1 MTPGKEGPR
10 AMSAPMLDGEST
22 SPWGILATPRPPIRH
37 PPNIADQYSDLL
49 QALPPSRR
57 AGLIIELAVGYYENW
72 RPTRME
78 VADMIAVELGE
89 LALHRFIE
97 RKASGNYFLPIKD
110 STRHLG
116 ATHRA
121 NPSTRNTDLP
131 RTAAISHPRE
141 TTPGNRCGSEGTTI
155 MSTITIGYKA

>member
-89 LALHRFIE
+89 LALHQFIE
-97 RKASGNYFLPIKD
+97 RKASGNYSPANQGLDTAP
-110 STRHLG
+110 RC
-116 ATHRA
+116 RA
-121 NPSTRNTDLP
+121 PGEPSTRNTDPPL
-131 RTAAISHPRE
+131 TTAISYPRE
-141 TTPGNRCGSEGTTI
+141 TTLCNRCGSEGTTNHVHHRNWI
-155 MSTITIGYKA
+155 

>member
-1 MTPGKEGPR
+1 
-10 AMSAPMLDGEST
+10 MSAPMLDSETVSL
-22 SPWGILATPRPPIRH
+22 WGILASPRPPIRH

-49 QALPPSRR
+49 QSLAPSRR

-97 RKASGNYFLPIKD
+97 RKASGNY
-110 STRHLG
+110 S
-116 ATHRA
+116 RA
-121 NPSTRNTDLP
+121 NQGLDTAPRCRAPGEPSPRNTDPP
-131 RTAAISHPRE
+131 RSAAISHPRG
-141 TTPGNRCGSEGTTI
+141 TIPGNRCG
-155 MSTITIGYKA
+155 